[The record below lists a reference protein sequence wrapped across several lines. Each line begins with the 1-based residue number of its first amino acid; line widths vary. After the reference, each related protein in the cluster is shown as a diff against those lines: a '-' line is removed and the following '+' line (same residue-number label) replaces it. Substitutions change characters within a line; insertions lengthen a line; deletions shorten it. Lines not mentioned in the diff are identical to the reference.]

1 MKINQRQKILDYI
14 QKWGAIT
21 SDYIQ
26 KWGAITS
33 YEAYLD
39 LRYNTISN
47 KNK

>member
-1 MKINQRQKILDYI
+1 MKINQRQKIL
-14 QKWGAIT
+14 
-21 SDYIQ
+21 DYIQ